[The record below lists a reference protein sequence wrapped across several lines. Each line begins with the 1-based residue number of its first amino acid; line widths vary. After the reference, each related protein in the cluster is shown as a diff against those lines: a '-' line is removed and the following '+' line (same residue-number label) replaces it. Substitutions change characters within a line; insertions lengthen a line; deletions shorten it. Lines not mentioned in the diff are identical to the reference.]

1 MRAHTPMNMKRI
13 SGLIVLA
20 TLVAPTLAQA
30 QNWADAYA
38 RGLTAFG
45 ARDYAGAKAAMAE
58 AIALRP
64 EDQSQPTTLPGSLT
78 EPVKWRGGSPYS
90 PNFATAYASY
100 KMAQAAPEPDKAGL
114 MTEAVTG
121 FETLL
126 AKNQGSDAAYYFL
139 YQAYGEL
146 RRIDKQ
152 REIEAAMKQSGQ
164 LPWKVDTSY
173 VTPEEASGIALATGA
188 KSNKPNV
195 VVAGAETTPGG
206 RVATTQ
212 PEAATST
219 SRVPVIPTKYA
230 FLIGNSESTDP
241 NNKVAFAAANAQMI
255 REALIQSAGYDEANT
270 DMVLN
275 GTSEAILAAAKALA
289 ERMPDDATIF
299 IYFAGTG
306 VNVGGKD
313 YYAGID
319 VSGPTDTS
327 KMVAKSS
334 LYQIFLNKGAKIF
347 AFNECNRP
355 IKEGRYFGQE
365 DPLVGRIAQSH
376 ATVPGG
382 TVYGLVTSGREVGS
396 FAKAMYDVLTE
407 FRSNS
412 VPIMEFGW
420 QVFNSLRGASPGG
433 VGGQSRQ
440 TPTLPGVFN
449 MATDAKF

>member
-1 MRAHTPMNMKRI
+1 MNIKRL
-13 SGLIVLA
+13 SGLLVLA
-20 TLVAPTLAQA
+20 ILAVPSLGHA
-30 QNWADAYA
+30 QNWADAYGRA
-38 RGLTAFG
+38 LGAFG
-45 ARDYAGAKAAMAE
+45 QQDYAGAKAAMAE

-78 EPVKWRGGSPYS
+78 EPIKWRSGSPYS
-90 PNFATAYASY
+90 PNFATAYATY
-100 KMAQAAPEPDKAGL
+100 KMAQAAAEPDKAAL
-114 MTEAVTG
+114 FTEAVTA

-126 AKNQGSDAAYYFL
+126 AKNQASDAVYYFL
-139 YQAYGEL
+139 YQAYGEQ

-152 REIEAAMKQSGQ
+152 REIEATMKQSGQ
-164 LPWKVDTSY
+164 LPWKVDTSF
-173 VTPEEASGIALATGA
+173 VTPEEASGILLATGA
-188 KSNKPNV
+188 KGNKPNV
-195 VVAGAETTPGG
+195 VVAGADTTPGG
-206 RVATTQ
+206 RVATT
-212 PEAATST
+212 PPDVATTT
-219 SRVPVIPTKYA
+219 SRVPIVPTKYA
-230 FLIGNSESTDP
+230 FLIGNSESADA
-241 NNKVAFAAANAQMI
+241 NNKVGFATANAQML
-255 REALIQSAGYDEANT
+255 REALIQSAGYDEANV

-275 GTSEAILAAAKALA
+275 GTAEGILAAAKALV
-289 ERMPDDATIF
+289 ERMSDDATVF
-299 IYFAGTG
+299 LYFSGTG

-319 VSGPTDTS
+319 VAGASDTS
-327 KMVAKSS
+327 KMVAKSA

-347 AFNECNRP
+347 VFNECHRP
-355 IKEGRYFGQE
+355 IKDGRYFGQE

-382 TVYGLVTSGREVGS
+382 MVYGMVTTGREVGS